1 MLGKHFRIE
10 RADNVQFSRH
20 YTICNVMEPTRY
32 QAYCAALR
40 DTKPLDSDLFSSS
53 AQSSMRFTIK
63 NYNKP

>member
-1 MLGKHFRIE
+1 
-10 RADNVQFSRH
+10 
-20 YTICNVMEPTRY
+20 MEPTRY